1 MGDGFFCSGTLNFE
15 QMKYKVVSNHSFQ
28 EVLAY
33 QEAGDKVRAV
43 EAAEKILAQDSDHD
57 EANNFLAF
65 ARAEEK
71 KYGQALKLIARAINK
86 RPDEASYHSNLAF
99 ILYRAKQYD
108 NALLACDKAISLNPE
123 NGETYFLKG
132 RALRELGDME
142 GALDSFL
149 ITKKL
154 MPDNLN
160 IRSET
165 GDILSVLGRFDEA
178 EAEFRQLLQ
187 RSPGNAAAQSQLSSL
202 TIKKV
207 SSSDI
212 DAMEASLKRLGV
224 EGRERATLL
233 FGLGK
238 AYEKHEEYDRAF
250 ACFKEANQ
258 LRRDTY
264 DGKYDFAKEKR
275 RLTKAISVVNQQL
288 VERLSGYGCSDAS
301 PIFIL
306 GMPRSGTT
314 LTEQILSSH
323 SEVHGAGELG
333 DLGQII
339 QRYCFER
346 NRRYPAGL
354 ELLKAEELEKLGAL
368 YVEKLRQHSKE
379 SRYITDKMPG
389 NFFHV
394 GMIYLMLP
402 NAKVI
407 YCRRDPADI
416 CLSVYKHN
424 FNDGHMYSTD
434 LREVGEYNYHF
445 RQLMEHWQ
453 NLLPGFM
460 HVVQYEEMVTDQE
473 AETRRLLEFCELP
486 WDENCLQFHKS
497 RRAIRTLSL
506 TQVRQPI
513 YSRSVQLWK
522 KYENHLEPLFEA
534 LRLQQ

>member
-1 MGDGFFCSGTLNFE
+1 
-15 QMKYKVVSNHSFQ
+15 MKYKVVSNQSFQ

-33 QEAGDKVRAV
+33 KEAGDNLRAV
-43 EAAEKILAQDSDHD
+43 EAAEKILAQDPDND

-65 ARAEEK
+65 ARAEEE
-71 KYGQALKLIARAINK
+71 KYRQALKLIARAINK
-86 RPDEASYHSNLAF
+86 KPDEASYHNNLAF
-99 ILYRAKQYD
+99 ILYSAKQYD
-108 NALLACDKAISLNPE
+108 NALLACNKAISLNPD
-123 NGETYFLKG
+123 NGATYFIKA
-132 RALRELGDME
+132 RSLRELDKMDE
-142 GALDSFL
+142 ALDTFL
-149 ITKKL
+149 IAKKMMPKDL
-154 MPDNLN
+154 ML
-160 IRSET
+160 RSET
-165 GDILSVLGRFDEA
+165 GDILSILGRFDEA
-178 EAEFRQLLQ
+178 EAEFRELLKL
-187 RSPGNAAAQSQLSSL
+187 SPGNSAVQSQLSSL

-212 DAMEASLKRLGV
+212 DEMENSLKKPGV
-224 EGRERATLL
+224 EGRKKSTLL

-258 LRRDTY
+258 LRRETY

-275 RLTKAISVVNQQL
+275 RLKKAVNVINQEL
-288 VERLSGYGCSDAS
+288 VDSLSGHGCSDAT

-323 SEVHGAGELG
+323 PDVHGAGELG

-354 ELLKAEELEKLGAL
+354 ELLQPEELEKLGAL
-368 YVEKLRQHSKE
+368 YVEKLRQHSKD

-394 GMIYLMLP
+394 GMINLMLP
-402 NAKVI
+402 NARVI
-407 YCRRDPADI
+407 YCRREPADI
-416 CLSVYKHN
+416 CLSIYKHN

-445 RQLMEHWQ
+445 RQLMAHWQ
-453 NLLPGFM
+453 NILPGFM
-460 HVVQYEEMVTDQE
+460 HVVQYEEMVADQE
-473 AETRRLLEFCELP
+473 AETRRLLEFCDLP

-513 YSRSVQLWK
+513 YTRSVRIWK
-522 KYENHLEPLFEA
+522 QYKKHLEPLFEA
-534 LRLQQ
+534 LKLEQEKK